1 MRLPRVLS
9 GMLWWMLVGPSHVFR
24 LSHGSEVKFFGE
36 TVREHAQNIAIFK
49 KIFFRERLGL

>member
-1 MRLPRVLS
+1 
-9 GMLWWMLVGPSHVFR
+9 MLWWMLVGPSHVFR

-49 KIFFRERLGL
+49 KIFIRERLGL